1 MISNNEKIYTAGKVA
16 EAAYGIMSP
25 GSNYTLLQN
34 QKTDSGF
41 EASVYVNSIT
51 KEIWVGIAGT
61 NQYPTDVLTWTNTY
75 YGMSF
80 NTK

>member
-51 KEIWVGIAGT
+51 K
-61 NQYPTDVLTWTNTY
+61 
-75 YGMSF
+75 
-80 NTK
+80 